1 MPAPI
6 EIQSPRLKQL
16 HQQFS
21 TSRQSTPLIQ
31 QYPHI
36 TSAFEFDSDFG
47 PRVFPS
53 SPLADNTRARE
64 FETAFCRDFYCCG
77 LVLVDLHDLLQHYEE
92 CHVRFEEDD
101 DDLAEQESEFF
112 DDDSWSDSDSAPSSP
127 SSSSPGSGMSS
138 SGSGTGSRS
147 GSCAAASL
155 GPYQSR
161 RSHSPLPHHQTPFHG
176 YHLHPLQS
184 TDPNNSLLAPYHN
197 STTHALEAFSA
208 SYSGPNKRKAVVSLA
223 DIYAEDDNSVNLQ
236 GDASAFANTIL
247 RSRSTAS
254 AAEILGPM
262 NKRQA
267 VESNQRSIAASIFSD
282 AASTTTSHLLM
293 NKANQGASG
302 PYHFNGASHLR
313 PNNSL
318 GLTGQI
324 SNPLGNMSIFP
335 GLATSGRQGPQPPL
349 GGLLTGRPS
358 LFLTP
363 GGTPASAMDLIR
375 QRDEVFSMIEDMSK
389 PNTNSSG
396 DKPYRCTVLGCDKSY
411 KNPNGLKYHNLH
423 GHCSSSGLCGDDNP
437 ENKPYVCTFLEC
449 GKRYKNL
456 NGLKY
461 HIEHSHPNLIAALRA
476 HHSGLTNPLL
486 FGPYPNQAAMTIAAA
501 LAAVET
507 SPMMLAAANA
517 ILTSASNAAAAANA
531 ASATSANSTGG
542 GNGGS
547 GGGAGGPAT
556 SGLGGGAPGSGPP
569 SHVSVANMMGSMQ
582 ASTPVVSIAPA
593 LPLVRTIKDV
603 AVPIG
608 IVGGSMTAVPTL
620 SSLNE
625 GNIDRQN

>member
-31 QYPHI
+31 QYPYLA
-36 TSAFEFDSDFG
+36 SAFEFDSDFG
-47 PRVFPS
+47 ARVFPG

-92 CHVRFEEDD
+92 CHVRFEEDE
-101 DDLAEQESEFF
+101 DDLAEQESEFL
-112 DDDSWSDSDSAPSSP
+112 DDDSWSDSDSTPSSP
-127 SSSSPGSGMSS
+127 SSSSALGSGLSS
-138 SGSGTGSRS
+138 SGSGSGSRS
-147 GSCAAASL
+147 DSSVTASL
-155 GPYQSR
+155 GPYQTR
-161 RSHSPLPHHQTPFHG
+161 KTHSPLSHHQTLFHG
-176 YHLHPLQS
+176 YHLHPLQI
-184 TDPNNSLLAPYHN
+184 TDPNNSLVAPYLN
-197 STTHALEAFSA
+197 STTHAVEAFSS

-223 DIYAEDDNSVNLQ
+223 DIYAEDDNSDDLQ
-236 GDASAFANTIL
+236 GDASAFSNTIL

-282 AASTTTSHLLM
+282 AATTTAASQLLI
-293 NKANQGASG
+293 NKANHGAPGSY
-302 PYHFNGASHLR
+302 PFNGAAHLR
-313 PNNSL
+313 PNNAL
-318 GLTGQI
+318 GLTGQLN
-324 SNPLGNMSIFP
+324 NPLANLSIFP
-335 GLATSGRQGPQPPL
+335 GQATNGRQGPQPPL
-349 GGLLTGRPS
+349 GGLLAGRPS
-358 LFLTP
+358 IFLTP
-363 GGTPASAMDLIR
+363 GGTPASAIDLLR

-389 PNTNSSG
+389 PNANNSG

-531 ASATSANSTGG
+531 ASSSSNTTGG
-542 GNGGS
+542 GNSGVGGQT
-547 GGGAGGPAT
+547 T
-556 SGLGGGAPGSGPP
+556 SGSNGGVPTPAPHG
-569 SHVSVANMMGSMQ
+569 HVAAANMMSPIQ
-582 ASTPVVSIAPA
+582 TATPVVSIAPA
-593 LPLVRTIKDV
+593 MPLVRTIKDI

-608 IVGGSMTAVPTL
+608 TVGGAMTAVPTL
-620 SSLNE
+620 ASLNDE
-625 GNIDRQN
+625 D